1 MAELVDA
8 IWSACKLK
16 ECEKMRLRNG
26 QARHHAQNTGSNP
39 VLTTKKKVTFSE
51 TFL

>member
-1 MAELVDA
+1 VAELVDA

-26 QARHHAQNTGSNP
+26 
-39 VLTTKKKVTFSE
+39 
-51 TFL
+51 